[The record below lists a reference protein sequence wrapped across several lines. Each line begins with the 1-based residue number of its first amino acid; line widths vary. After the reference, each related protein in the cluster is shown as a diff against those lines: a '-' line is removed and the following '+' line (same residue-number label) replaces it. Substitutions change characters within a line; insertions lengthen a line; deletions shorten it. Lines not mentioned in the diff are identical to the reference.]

1 MIIRNKNKFIELT
14 IEGYQFGYRIDNDE
28 FDNNWLVVHLKVGN
42 GTDFWEKSDAALLQW
57 EAEYLNSFFKNKKTG
72 QLNFIEP
79 NLSFILNIGNDRK
92 FILSVILAQE
102 YLPSS
107 VPMSDQYKIEFEL
120 TDNEIDEIVR
130 CYKEELSN
138 YPKR

>member
-1 MIIRNKNKFIELT
+1 MGKIGCSSFTR
-14 IEGYQFGYRIDNDE
+14 
-28 FDNNWLVVHLKVGN
+28 
-42 GTDFWEKSDAALLQW
+42 
-57 EAEYLNSFFKNKKTG
+57 EAEGLNSFLKNKKPG
-72 QLNFIEP
+72 KINFIEP
-79 NLSFILNIGNDRK
+79 NLSFSLNIGNDRK

-107 VPMSDQYKIEFEL
+107 VPISDQYKIEFEL

>member
-14 IEGYQFGYRIDNDE
+14 IERYQFGYRIDNDE
-28 FDNNWLVVHLKVGN
+28 FDNNWLVVHLKVDNGN
-42 GTDFWEKSDAALLQW
+42 DFWEKSDAALLQW
-57 EAEYLNSFFKNKKTG
+57 EAEDLNSFLKNKKPG
-72 QLNFIEP
+72 KINFIEP
-79 NLSFILNIGNDRK
+79 NLSFSLNIGNDRK
-92 FILSVILAQE
+92 FLLSVILAQE

-107 VPMSDQYKIEFEL
+107 VPISDQYKIEFEL

>member
-1 MIIRNKNKFIELT
+1 MIIRNKIKFIELT
-14 IEGYQFGYRIDNDE
+14 FERYQFGYRIDNDE
-28 FDNNWLVVHLKVGN
+28 FDNNWLVVHLKVDNGN
-42 GTDFWEKSDAALLQW
+42 DFWEKSDAALFQW
-57 EAEYLNSFFKNKKTG
+57 EAEGLNSFLKNKKPG
-72 QLNFIEP
+72 KINFIEP
-79 NLSFILNIGNDRK
+79 NLSFSLNIGNDRK

-107 VPMSDQYKIEFEL
+107 VPISDQYKIEFEL

>member
-42 GTDFWEKSDAALLQW
+42 GNDFWEKSDAAFLQW
-57 EAEYLNSFFKNKKTG
+57 EAEYLNSFFKNKKPG
-72 QLNFIEP
+72 RLNFIEP

-120 TDNEIDEIVR
+120 TDNEIDEVVR

>member
-14 IEGYQFGYRIDNDE
+14 IERYQFGYRIDNDE
-28 FDNNWLVVHLKVGN
+28 FDNNWLVVHLKVDNGN
-42 GTDFWEKSDAALLQW
+42 DFWEKSDAAL
-57 EAEYLNSFFKNKKTG
+57 
-72 QLNFIEP
+72 EP
-79 NLSFILNIGNDRK
+79 NLSFSLNIGNDRK

-107 VPMSDQYKIEFEL
+107 VPISDQYKIEFEL